1 MINQINNITA
11 QANLTVASHHEM
23 LSEAINTEFCD
34 QMFEYDTLMKKTD
47 LDETL
52 TIEERNARM
61 HAFKSCLDSI
71 LKVDDC
77 LQMHS
82 NSHQNGL

>member
-1 MINQINNITA
+1 
-11 QANLTVASHHEM
+11 
-23 LSEAINTEFCD
+23 
-34 QMFEYDTLMKKTD
+34 
-47 LDETL
+47 L

-77 LQMHS
+77 LSMHS